1 MPRHGDANR
10 MTGDCLGLMV
20 LSSMVLDV
28 LLMIDGVEQ
37 NPGPAVE
44 GNTIQLLSTGCS
56 ITVIGVG
63 LKR

>member
-1 MPRHGDANR
+1 